1 MPKRIYDFECQKCQ
15 HQSEHWVDI
24 EVEEDPM
31 LCDKC
36 EGGHLVRCFPT
47 PSFKMPRESQFGYD
61 GNGAK
66 VKFGEAGRYN
76 PKTGK
81 IDT

>member
-1 MPKRIYDFECQKCQ
+1 MSERLYDFVCANCKITCEKWQK
-15 HQSEHWVDI
+15 SEDNS
-24 EVEEDPM
+24 P
-31 LCDKC
+31 LKCDNC
-36 EGGHLVRCFPT
+36 HEIALTRQFPS
-47 PSFKMPRESQFGYD
+47 PNFKMPRETQHGFD

>member
-1 MPKRIYDFECQKCQ
+1 MSERLYDYKCTECPLTFELWSKPEDMSHRNCPRCQKETLTRQ
-15 HQSEHWVDI
+15 
-24 EVEEDPM
+24 
-31 LCDKC
+31 
-36 EGGHLVRCFPT
+36 FPSPT
-47 PSFKMPRESQFGYD
+47 FKMPRESQHGFD

-81 IDT
+81 IET